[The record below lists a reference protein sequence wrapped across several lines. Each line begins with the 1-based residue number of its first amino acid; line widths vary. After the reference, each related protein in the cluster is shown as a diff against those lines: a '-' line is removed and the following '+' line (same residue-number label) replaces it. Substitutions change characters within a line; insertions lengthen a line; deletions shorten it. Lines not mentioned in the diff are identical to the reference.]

1 MDITSFLLY
10 LIDILKSSPELAPF
24 LAVAIMAIV
33 LWRYSYIPSLI
44 QNLKTTSETNKTKI
58 EMIDKLE
65 SELESEVNRIKN
77 EMVPA
82 SLFKV
87 ENEKQKDNRVRLDE
101 IAKELANLR
110 GSFESTTN
118 GLEKAIEKLNQLM
131 ISFLNKR

>member
-1 MDITSFLLY
+1 MEPTSFLLY
-10 LIDILKSSPELAPF
+10 LIDILKPSPELAPF
-24 LAVAIMAIV
+24 FALAIMVVV
-33 LWRYSYIPSLI
+33 LWRYSYIPALI
-44 QNLKTTSETNKTKI
+44 QNLKTTSETNKSKI
-58 EMIDKLE
+58 GMIDKLE
-65 SELESEVNRIKN
+65 NEVNQIKN

-131 ISFLNKR
+131 LSLLNKK

>member
-1 MDITSFLLY
+1 
-10 LIDILKSSPELAPF
+10 
-24 LAVAIMAIV
+24 
-33 LWRYSYIPSLI
+33 
-44 QNLKTTSETNKTKI
+44 
-58 EMIDKLE
+58 MIDK
-65 SELESEVNRIKN
+65 LESEVNRIKN

-82 SLFKV
+82 SIFKV

-131 ISFLNKR
+131 LSFVNKK

>member
-1 MDITSFLLY
+1 MEPTSFLLS
-10 LIDILKSSPELAPF
+10 LVDILKSSPELAPF
-24 LAVAIMAIV
+24 LAVAIMVVV

-44 QNLKTTSETNKTKI
+44 QNLKTTSETNKSKI
-58 EMIDKLE
+58 EMIGK
-65 SELESEVNRIKN
+65 LESEVNRIKS
-77 EMVPA
+77 EMVPS

-87 ENEKQKDNRVRLDE
+87 ESEKQKDNRVRLDE

-131 ISFLNKR
+131 LSLLNKK

>member
-1 MDITSFLLY
+1 MEPTSFLWY

-24 LAVAIMAIV
+24 LGIIIMAIV
-33 LWRYSYIPSLI
+33 LWRYSYIPSHI
-44 QNLKTTSETNKTKI
+44 QSLKTTAETNKNKI
-58 EMIDKLE
+58 QLIDK
-65 SELESEVNRIKN
+65 LESEVNRIKN

-82 SLFKV
+82 SIFKA
-87 ENEKQKDNRVRLDE
+87 ESEKQKDNRFRLDE

-131 ISFLNKR
+131 LSFLNKK

>member
-1 MDITSFLLY
+1 MEPVSAFGY
-10 LIDILKSSPELAPF
+10 LITFLESSPELAPF
-24 LAVAIMAIV
+24 FAIAIIGIV

-44 QNLKTTSETNKTKI
+44 QNLKTTSEINKNKI
-58 EMIDKLE
+58 QMIDK
-65 SELESEVNRIKN
+65 LESEVNRIKN

-87 ENEKQKDNRVRLDE
+87 ESEKQKDNRIRLEE
-101 IAKELANLR
+101 IANELANLR

-131 ISFLNKR
+131 LSLLNKK

>member
-1 MDITSFLLY
+1 MESISFLSY

-24 LAVAIMAIV
+24 LAVAIMVIV
-33 LWRYSYIPSLI
+33 LWRYSYIPALI
-44 QNLKTTSETNKTKI
+44 QNLKTTSETNKNKI
-58 EMIDKLE
+58 KMIDK
-65 SELESEVNRIKN
+65 LESEVNRIKN

-87 ENEKQKDNRVRLDE
+87 ESEKQKDNRVRLDE

-131 ISFLNKR
+131 LSLLNKK

>member
-1 MDITSFLLY
+1 MEPVSTFGY
-10 LIDILKSSPELAPF
+10 LITLIQSSPELAPF
-24 LAVAIMAIV
+24 FAIAIIGIV

-44 QNLKTTSETNKTKI
+44 QNLKTTSETNKNKMQ
-58 EMIDKLE
+58 MIDK
-65 SELESEVNRIKN
+65 LESEVNRIKN

-87 ENEKQKDNRVRLDE
+87 ESEKQKDNRIRLEE
-101 IAKELANLR
+101 IANELANLR

-131 ISFLNKR
+131 LSLLNKK

>member
-1 MDITSFLLY
+1 MEPTSFLLY
-10 LIDILKSSPELAPF
+10 LIDMLKSSPELAPF
-24 LAVAIMAIV
+24 LAITIMVIV

-44 QNLKTTSETNKTKI
+44 QNLKTTSEANKNKI

-65 SELESEVNRIKN
+65 SEVSRIKN

-82 SLFKV
+82 SLFKA
-87 ENEKQKDNRVRLDE
+87 ESEKQKDNRFRLDE

-131 ISFLNKR
+131 LSLLNKK

>member
-58 EMIDKLE
+58 EMIDK
-65 SELESEVNRIKN
+65 LESEVNRIKN

>member
-1 MDITSFLLY
+1 MEPTSFLLY
-10 LIDILKSSPELAPF
+10 LIDMLKSSPELAPF
-24 LAVAIMAIV
+24 LAITIMVIV

-44 QNLKTTSETNKTKI
+44 QNLKATSETNKNKI
-58 EMIDKLE
+58 EMIDK
-65 SELESEVNRIKN
+65 LESEVNRIKN

-82 SLFKV
+82 SLFKA
-87 ENEKQKDNRVRLDE
+87 ESEKQKDNRFRLDE

-131 ISFLNKR
+131 LSLLNKK

>member
-1 MDITSFLLY
+1 MEPTSFLLY
-10 LIDILKSSPELAPF
+10 LIDILKSSPEIAPF
-24 LAVAIMAIV
+24 LGVAIIGIV
-33 LWRYSYIPSLI
+33 LWRYSYIPALI
-44 QNLKTTSETNKTKI
+44 QNLKTTSETNKSKI

-65 SELESEVNRIKN
+65 SEVSRIKN

-131 ISFLNKR
+131 LSLLNKK

>member
-10 LIDILKSSPELAPF
+10 LIDMLKSSPELAPF

-58 EMIDKLE
+58 EMIDK
-65 SELESEVNRIKN
+65 LESEVNRIKN

-131 ISFLNKR
+131 LSLLNKK

>member
-10 LIDILKSSPELAPF
+10 LIDMLKSSPELAPF

-58 EMIDKLE
+58 EMIDK
-65 SELESEVNRIKN
+65 LESEVNRIKN

>member
-1 MDITSFLLY
+1 MEPASFLWD
-10 LIDILKSSPELAPF
+10 LIEILKSSPELAPF
-24 LAVAIMAIV
+24 LALAIMAIV

-44 QNLKTTSETNKTKI
+44 QNLKTTSEMNKNKV

-65 SELESEVNRIKN
+65 IEISRIKD

-82 SLFKV
+82 SLFKS
-87 ENEKQKDNRVRLDE
+87 ESEKQKDNRFRLDE

-131 ISFLNKR
+131 LSLLNKK

>member
-1 MDITSFLLY
+1 MEPTSFLWY

-24 LAVAIMAIV
+24 LAVAIMVIV
-33 LWRYSYIPSLI
+33 LWRYSYIPALI
-44 QNLKTTSETNKTKI
+44 QNLKTTSEI
-58 EMIDKLE
+58 EMIGK
-65 SELESEVNRIKN
+65 LESEVNRIKN

-87 ENEKQKDNRVRLDE
+87 ESEKQKDNRVRLDE

>member
-1 MDITSFLLY
+1 MEPVSFVWYVVDVLQ
-10 LIDILKSSPELAPF
+10 SRPEIAPF
-24 LAVAIMAIV
+24 LAILMIAII

-44 QNLKTTSETNKTKI
+44 QNLKKTSEENKLKI
-58 EMIDKLE
+58 DMIDKLE
-65 SELESEVNRIKN
+65 CEINQIKN

-82 SLFKV
+82 SLFKS
-87 ENEKQKDNRVRLDE
+87 ENEKQKDNRARLDE

-131 ISFLNKR
+131 LSLINKK

>member
-65 SELESEVNRIKN
+65 SEVNRIKN

-131 ISFLNKR
+131 LSLLNKK

>member
-44 QNLKTTSETNKTKI
+44 QNLKTTSETNKSKI
-58 EMIDKLE
+58 GMIDKLE
-65 SELESEVNRIKN
+65 NEVNQIKN

-131 ISFLNKR
+131 LSLLNKK

>member
-1 MDITSFLLY
+1 MEPTSFLWY

-24 LAVAIMAIV
+24 LAITIMAIV
-33 LWRYSYIPSLI
+33 LWRYSHISSLV
-44 QNLKTTSETNKTKI
+44 QNLKITSETNKTKI

-65 SELESEVNRIKN
+65 SEVTRIKN

-87 ENEKQKDNRVRLDE
+87 ENEKQKDNRFRLDE
-101 IAKELANLR
+101 ISKELANLR

-131 ISFLNKR
+131 LSLLNKK